1 MFKKI
6 ISMSWKSFMR
16 SPAFTQ
22 NLATTIMMAFLGLYF
37 GVSFIALGA
46 ASPHAITEMMPDV
59 DGPIYFGRYFLYF
72 TIYTFLTR
80 LIFQNFGFKDLKQ
93 YILQKIPK
101 STLLH
106 YILTKSAFN
115 WINVMSL
122 LGVIAYLIS
131 ASFAEG
137 YDMNLLNH
145 GLALVGLIYASNYK
159 AFLFDKQL
167 SINKVATGS
176 IIIVVILV
184 NYLDYKGFIPLGDIL
199 EFIYSFLVL
208 NIGTA
213 LLPLLGAISAYFLSY
228 KTLSQ
233 IAYLEDTKTSETS
246 ISDVNIGSGLFA
258 RFGKAGKLMEM
269 EVKLILRNKRARNML
284 YIVPFMGIY
293 PLIIHGQADQMGSMG
308 WMMFVA
314 IFCTGGYALT
324 YGQLLLSW
332 NSGHFDL
339 LQTKM
344 TSIKEIFQAKYFLQC
359 ILIICQTL
367 PMLLWGFYKTEYF
380 YLMPAMMFYN
390 LGVVLFL
397 YMLSASYN
405 SKRVDTNKGAAM
417 NYEGF
422 SLALFLIIIPIMA
435 IPVLIFYGAN
445 AFDHPFLGVFLIAL
459 IGLIGFVFHDKLIN
473 ISVALFKKNRYKIG
487 AAFRNK

>member
-1 MFKKI
+1 
-6 ISMSWKSFMR
+6 MR

-37 GVSFIALGA
+37 GISFIALGA
-46 ASPHAITEMMPDV
+46 AAPHAISEMLPDV
-59 DGPIYFGRYFLYF
+59 DGPMYFGRYFLYF
-72 TIYTFLTR
+72 IIYSFLTR
-80 LIFQNFGFKDLKQ
+80 LIFQNFGFKDMKQ

-115 WINVMSL
+115 WINVIPL
-122 LGVIAYLIS
+122 LGVVAYLIS
-131 ASFAEG
+131 ASYAEN
-137 YDMNLLNH
+137 YSINLLNH
-145 GLALVGLIYASNYK
+145 GLVLIGLLYASNYK

-167 SINKVATGS
+167 SINKILTGS
-176 IIIVVILV
+176 IIVAVILV
-184 NYLDYKGFIPLGDIL
+184 NYLDFKGYLPLGYLL
-199 EFIYSFLVL
+199 ESLYSFLVM

-213 LLPLLGAISAYFLSY
+213 LIPLLGTIALYFLTF
-228 KTLSQ
+228 KTLDQ
-233 IAYLEDTKTSETS
+233 IAYLEDSNSSENS
-246 ISDVNIGSGLFA
+246 ISNVNIGSGLFA
-258 RFGKAGKLMEM
+258 RFGKAGKMMEM
-269 EVKLILRNKRARNML
+269 ELKLILRNKRARNML
-284 YIVPFMGIY
+284 FIIPLMGIY
-293 PLIIHGQADQMGSMG
+293 PLIIHGQSNDMDSMG
-308 WMMFVA
+308 MMMFVA

-339 LQTKM
+339 LLTKM

-359 ILIICQTL
+359 ILIIVQTL
-367 PMLLWGFYKTEYF
+367 PMILWGLYRTEYL

-390 LGVVLFL
+390 LGVVLFM
-397 YMLSASYN
+397 YMLIASYN

-417 NYEGF
+417 NYEGL

-435 IPVLIFYGAN
+435 IPIIFYYTAN
-445 AFDHPFLGVFLIAL
+445 AFGQPLVGVLL
-459 IGLIGFVFHDKLIN
+459 IGLIGLVGFVFHDKLID
-473 ISVALFKKNRYKIG
+473 ISVALFKRNRYKIG